1 MKQAVTW
8 WKVIAA
14 VVLIAGVI
22 LTVLSAQ
29 QQDQSMRHDLLIKT
43 SIAKT
48 GVPFETIAA
57 MTGSPADLAS
67 PEYLAL
73 KAQLGQ
79 IRATDP
85 GIRFVYV
92 TGQRKDG
99 TILIY
104 ADSELPSSPDYS
116 PPGQEY
122 TEAPAVLKEVFA
134 TGVMASEGPYTDRWG
149 NWISAF
155 IPVTDPATGRVIAVF
170 GMDVDATYWNYT
182 VLQASAAIISAS
194 FLLLVII
201 IASVII
207 QQRGRREQSRIELSE
222 EKFSRAFHA
231 NPALTTVSTIEEGR
245 FLDVNASFLATLGY
259 TREEVIGRTTSDLG
273 VYYDP
278 AQRNAIIDQIKE
290 TGQARNIAVKIYR
303 KNRDLMEGSL
313 SAFTIDVGGIPRLFT
328 VTLDNTERNR
338 AESDLRESRD
348 RFRQLAEVFPETI
361 FESDT
366 RGNVTYVNNHGLEE
380 FGMTIEDLSDGVN
393 IFSLVSPEDR
403 PAVIRR
409 VQEKLQGSESEYL
422 EYKALRKDGSTFWA
436 LGLAAPITVNGTQVG
451 IRGFILNITE
461 RRKVEEALRLANRKL
476 TMLNDITRHD
486 ILNQLMG
493 LRSYLEMSKENINDP
508 VLRGYLQKEEQAA
521 ETIQKQ
527 IEFTRI
533 YQDIGGQAP
542 KWQILSDTISS
553 AVSQLKPAGV
563 VVNVAVG
570 RAEVFADLLL
580 EKVFYNLMENSL
592 AHGEHVTR
600 IDFSARESKSGL
612 ILTYDDDG
620 AGISAEDKKKLFQK
634 GFGKHTGFGLFLSR
648 EILAITGITI
658 TENGEPGRGARFEI
672 TVQKDSYRMS
682 L

>member
-222 EKFSRAFHA
+222 EKFSRR
-231 NPALTTVSTIEEGR
+231 SMRI
-245 FLDVNASFLATLGY
+245 
-259 TREEVIGRTTSDLG
+259 
-273 VYYDP
+273 
-278 AQRNAIIDQIKE
+278 
-290 TGQARNIAVKIYR
+290 
-303 KNRDLMEGSL
+303 
-313 SAFTIDVGGIPRLFT
+313 
-328 VTLDNTERNR
+328 
-338 AESDLRESRD
+338 
-348 RFRQLAEVFPETI
+348 
-361 FESDT
+361 
-366 RGNVTYVNNHGLEE
+366 
-380 FGMTIEDLSDGVN
+380 
-393 IFSLVSPEDR
+393 
-403 PAVIRR
+403 
-409 VQEKLQGSESEYL
+409 
-422 EYKALRKDGSTFWA
+422 
-436 LGLAAPITVNGTQVG
+436 
-451 IRGFILNITE
+451 
-461 RRKVEEALRLANRKL
+461 
-476 TMLNDITRHD
+476 
-486 ILNQLMG
+486 
-493 LRSYLEMSKENINDP
+493 LRSRPYPPSK
-508 VLRGYLQKEEQAA
+508 K
-521 ETIQKQ
+521 
-527 IEFTRI
+527 
-533 YQDIGGQAP
+533 
-542 KWQILSDTISS
+542 
-553 AVSQLKPAGV
+553 AG
-563 VVNVAVG
+563 
-570 RAEVFADLLL
+570 F
-580 EKVFYNLMENSL
+580 
-592 AHGEHVTR
+592 
-600 IDFSARESKSGL
+600 
-612 ILTYDDDG
+612 LT
-620 AGISAEDKKKLFQK
+620 
-634 GFGKHTGFGLFLSR
+634 
-648 EILAITGITI
+648 
-658 TENGEPGRGARFEI
+658 
-672 TVQKDSYRMS
+672 
-682 L
+682 